1 MEARECRILT
11 DCLSIPGPQFVV
23 PVYQRNYT
31 WDSKNV
37 LKLMEDIYSL
47 MIQVKRE
54 HKKDAYHFIGS
65 IVNLRRGDGSFYERE
80 IIDGQQRLTT
90 IFLILYALRDIAIK
104 QENKDVENSLR
115 NYLENIAATGQNEKY
130 HNKLKP
136 NLTDDGVLQKIID
149 QRIALLKNSKSAI
162 YSNYKTIIS
171 ELNGWIAEGYT
182 VADIID
188 AIDHIMIV
196 WVSISDVKSAQQT
209 FESIN
214 STGEPLKAS
223 DLIRNYVLMNFS
235 DEEQTKYY
243 KKYWLAIEN
252 NIVPNQEQVNRKQ
265 VSKKV
270 EEFFR
275 FFLSLKKRKMIPIST
290 VYEEFKVYWEQEIE
304 NEQTKESIL
313 EEIAL
318 FSQYFFNLY
327 WKELNEFPD
336 YMQKSLE
343 LLRQTGSTMIVP
355 MVLGIW
361 DLYYNQL
368 IDEYA
373 LDRGIRLVCIYLI
386 RRAMADKDTSP
397 ITNIFSPIFNKV
409 KDNCEKRGYDQF
421 IEVLKYYLS
430 NANENNSMAMPNDD
444 AIMLAMKT
452 NNSYVLAVTK
462 IFFSIIESEQ
472 NWNGI
477 EQVREDNEK
486 NPIMVDLTHLTIEHI
501 MPQEP
506 TQFWIDRIGDMS
518 PNQYSQLVNTI
529 GNLTLADRK
538 TNSKM
543 NNRDFDYKKK
553 AIEDVGRLNIN
564 REIIN
569 AKEWNNLMIKE
580 RTEKL
585 AKMFNI
591 KFPYFSSCLQLDGA
605 KQYEIYLNIDDI
617 KATASIYMSG
627 KTVVHMGSVIKENA
641 RAMLQVKNRRI
652 EMMNRGDLSYDSNTK
667 LFTVR
672 KDISFLSLTEATK
685 FIYGGCNDG
694 WLLWTTKDG
703 ECLNDTIRYKIEK
716 LMKD

>member
-1 MEARECRILT
+1 
-11 DCLSIPGPQFVV
+11 
-23 PVYQRNYT
+23 
-31 WDSKNV
+31 
-37 LKLMEDIYSL
+37 MEDIYSL

-149 QRIALLKNSKSAI
+149 QRI
-162 YSNYKTIIS
+162 
-171 ELNGWIAEGYT
+171 
-182 VADIID
+182 
-188 AIDHIMIV
+188 
-196 WVSISDVKSAQQT
+196 
-209 FESIN
+209 
-214 STGEPLKAS
+214 
-223 DLIRNYVLMNFS
+223 
-235 DEEQTKYY
+235 
-243 KKYWLAIEN
+243 
-252 NIVPNQEQVNRKQ
+252 
-265 VSKKV
+265 
-270 EEFFR
+270 
-275 FFLSLKKRKMIPIST
+275 
-290 VYEEFKVYWEQEIE
+290 
-304 NEQTKESIL
+304 
-313 EEIAL
+313 
-318 FSQYFFNLY
+318 
-327 WKELNEFPD
+327 
-336 YMQKSLE
+336 
-343 LLRQTGSTMIVP
+343 
-355 MVLGIW
+355 
-361 DLYYNQL
+361 
-368 IDEYA
+368 
-373 LDRGIRLVCIYLI
+373 
-386 RRAMADKDTSP
+386 
-397 ITNIFSPIFNKV
+397 
-409 KDNCEKRGYDQF
+409 
-421 IEVLKYYLS
+421 
-430 NANENNSMAMPNDD
+430 
-444 AIMLAMKT
+444 
-452 NNSYVLAVTK
+452 
-462 IFFSIIESEQ
+462 
-472 NWNGI
+472 
-477 EQVREDNEK
+477 
-486 NPIMVDLTHLTIEHI
+486 
-501 MPQEP
+501 
-506 TQFWIDRIGDMS
+506 
-518 PNQYSQLVNTI
+518 
-529 GNLTLADRK
+529 
-538 TNSKM
+538 
-543 NNRDFDYKKK
+543 
-553 AIEDVGRLNIN
+553 
-564 REIIN
+564 
-569 AKEWNNLMIKE
+569 NLMIKE